1 MDLRQLRYF
10 LRIAEVGSFTR
21 AAESLRIAQPSLSQH
36 VQVLEDELGVEL
48 LTRHARGVTPTDIGL
63 ILCDHARTILL
74 DVERAKEAIQS
85 SSENPAGEVTVG
97 LPTSACRGLAV
108 PLISAVA
115 DRYPRISIHLV
126 EAMSG
131 SLDEWLQAGRLD
143 VALLYERHAL
153 ENIVATEIMTEDLF
167 LIVPKDHRLNGRA
180 SIHFGE
186 LADVPIVLPS
196 RPHIIRAVVEQ
207 AAAHARIAPN
217 VVVDCDSLP
226 GLVQLVRHGYAT
238 MFPVF
243 GVAEEIKRG
252 EMSAIAVLSPTPSWR
267 VSVVVSKL
275 TSNLR
280 AAQTVGALIKDIAQE
295 LVRDGGW
302 QAQVR
307 TSDCDGAQS
316 ARPSFC

>member
-48 LTRHARGVTPTDIGL
+48 LTRHARGVTPTDLGL

-85 SSENPAGEVTVG
+85 SSDNPAGEVTVG

-153 ENIVATEIMTEDLF
+153 ENVVATEIMTEDLF
-167 LIVPKDHRLNGRA
+167 LIVPKDHRLNDRA
-180 SIHFGE
+180 SIHFEE

-207 AAAHARIAPN
+207 AAAHAGIIPN

-238 MFPVF
+238 IFPVF
-243 GVAEEIKRG
+243 GVTEEIDSG
-252 EMSAIAVLSPTPSWR
+252 EMSAIPVLNPTPSWR

-280 AAQTVGALIKDIAQE
+280 AAQTVGTLIKDIAQD

-302 QAQVR
+302 RAQVASWVKR
-307 TSDCDGAQS
+307 QDEH
-316 ARPSFC
+316 ARRF

>member
-36 VQVLEDELGVEL
+36 VQGLEDELGVEL
-48 LTRHARGVTPTDIGL
+48 LTRHPRGVTPTYLGL
-63 ILCDHARTILL
+63 ILCEHARTILL
-74 DVERAKEAIQS
+74 EVDRAKEAIQS
-85 SSENPAGEVTVG
+85 SSDNPAGEVTVG

-108 PLISAVA
+108 PLISAAA

-131 SLDEWLQAGRLD
+131 SLDEWLEAGRLD
-143 VALLYERHAL
+143 VALLYNRQAF
-153 ENIVATEIMTEDLF
+153 ENIAATEIMTEDLF
-167 LIVPKDHRLNGRA
+167 LVVPKGHPLNGCA

-186 LADVPIVLPS
+186 LADVPIVLPR
-196 RPHIIRAVVEQ
+196 RPHIIRAVVQQ
-207 AAAHARIAPN
+207 AAAVAGIVPN
-217 VVVDCDSLP
+217 VAIDCDSFP

-238 MFPVF
+238 IFPAF
-243 GVAEEIKRG
+243 GVAEAINRG
-252 EMSAIAVLSPTPSWR
+252 EMSAIPVLSPTPSWR
-267 VSVVVSKL
+267 VSVVLSKL

-280 AAQTVGALIKDIAQE
+280 AAQAVGTLIKDIAQD

-302 QAQVR
+302 RAQVAPR
-307 TSDCDGAQS
+307 VRRQPA
-316 ARPSFC
+316 